1 MNSSAQPLV
10 IDANVGV
17 WSAVQGPGPSPEA
30 VQDWLAGLDKIVV
43 PGLWVYE
50 VTSALYRYRLQGWP
64 PAEMDQALRRILTIP
79 DEIVQPDRPLV
90 ISAYAWAIRL
100 GQEAAYDAF
109 YLALA
114 EHLGATFWTG
124 DRRLYNRALQ
134 VGAEFVKFLGGE
146 HLT

>member
-1 MNSSAQPLV
+1 MNSFGQPLV

-50 VTSALYRYRLQGWP
+50 VTSALYRHRLQGWP
-64 PAEMDQALRRILTIP
+64 PAEIDQALTRVLVIP
-79 DEIVQPDRPLV
+79 DEIVHPDRSLV
-90 ISAYAWAIRL
+90 ASAYAWAIRL
-100 GQEAAYDAF
+100 GQGAAYDAF

-114 EHLGATFWTG
+114 ERLGAEFWTG
-124 DRRLYNRALQ
+124 DKRLYNRALQ
-134 VGAEFVKFLGGE
+134 VGADFVRLLGE
-146 HLT
+146 D